1 MPTDPLLERALLD
14 TNLKLGPQASALR
27 SLLSDLAGQYSRTRR
42 VNASNALG
50 ISAATRQARPEVG
63 GAFAQALASSQAQRA
78 ALGVGGQD
86 PQAAAFER
94 RVGEQRAGALNDLT
108 QRELRATEGRVYANN
123 AARDEYLGGKSK
135 IMGQLQE
142 LAGQSGALTAST
154 LGQLRDDRAQ
164 RSLTRS
170 GQRVTEGNSIRSQQ
184 QSERNSIR
192 SSGIDPD
199 TGRPI
204 PGGKQ
209 DKASR
214 GTLPGGAKVASQAAH
229 SSAKDNIDGA
239 LTWIKRLSQGT
250 FTSKEIRDMLQAGG
264 EVDVGQATPL
274 KVPRF
279 SKDFVNAAYD
289 IEVLG
294 GLSRT
299 NVRALHRRGLKIR
312 SLGYPTRK
320 AGDQGPRTQTQ
331 TQRELDVVR
340 QGIAQQTGG

>member
-27 SLLSDLAGQYSRTRR
+27 SLLSDLAGTYSRTRR

-50 ISAATRQARPEVG
+50 ITAATRQARPEVG

-170 GQRVTEGNSIRSQQ
+170 GQRVTEGNSIRTQQ

-209 DKASR
+209 DKARGVKWAPPAQQNAARDGISGAISLIEQQRGRGMTSRADIIQLLTTGRAASTREVDGQKVTLPAIPKLSADYVRAASNVVFDGSLSR
-214 GTLPGGAKVASQAAH
+214 GDV
-229 SSAKDNIDGA
+229 
-239 LTWIKRLSQGT
+239 KRLHARR
-250 FTSKEIRDMLQAGG
+250 IRIK
-264 EVDVGQATPL
+264 P
-274 KVPRF
+274 
-279 SKDFVNAAYD
+279 
-289 IEVLG
+289 
-294 GLSRT
+294 
-299 NVRALHRRGLKIR
+299 
-312 SLGYPTRK
+312 LGYRVRQP
-320 AGDQGPRTQTQ
+320 GEQGARTQTA
-331 TQRELDVVR
+331 TQRDLDAVR
-340 QGIAQQTGG
+340 QGLTRQGG